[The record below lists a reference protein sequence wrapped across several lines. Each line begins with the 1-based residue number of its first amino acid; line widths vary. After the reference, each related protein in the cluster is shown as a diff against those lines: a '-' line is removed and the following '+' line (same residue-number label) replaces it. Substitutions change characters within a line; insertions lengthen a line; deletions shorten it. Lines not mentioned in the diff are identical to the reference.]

1 MKVIPN
7 CISVIRII
15 FSLVLIFVKPL
26 SVAFYA
32 IYIIC
37 GLSDIVDG
45 FIARKT
51 GTTSILGAKLDSI
64 ADIIMIGILLF
75 LLYPIIN
82 PKIEIIIWVILI
94 AIIRLIAMIVA
105 LKKYKTF
112 ASIHTYGNKITGMIL
127 FLFPILI
134 PYIHTTVL
142 IYIICV
148 MASISAIEELII
160 QLTSSELQL
169 DKQSIFKK

>member
-1 MKVIPN
+1 MKSIPN
-7 CISVIRII
+7 CISASRII
-15 FSLVLIFVKPL
+15 FSFALILVKPL
-26 SVAFYA
+26 SVDFYI

-37 GLSDIVDG
+37 GFSDIMDG
-45 FIARKT
+45 LIARKT
-51 GTTSILGAKLDSI
+51 GTTSKVGAKLDSI
-64 ADIIMIGILLF
+64 ADMIMIGILLF

-94 AIIRLIAMIVA
+94 GIIRLIGISVA

-127 FLFPILI
+127 FIFPILF
-134 PYIHTTVL
+134 PYIHTSIL

-148 MASISAIEELII
+148 VASASAIEELII
-160 QLTSSELQL
+160 QLTSCELKL
-169 DKQSIFKK
+169 NRQSIFKK